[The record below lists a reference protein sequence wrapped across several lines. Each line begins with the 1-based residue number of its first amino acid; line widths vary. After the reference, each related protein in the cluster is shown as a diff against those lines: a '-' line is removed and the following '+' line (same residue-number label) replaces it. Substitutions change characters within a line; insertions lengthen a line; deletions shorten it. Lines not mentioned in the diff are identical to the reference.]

1 MLPTDTIA
9 PGEPLYPPRVT
20 PPDAPLPLPRF
31 FRAFVINPLRGLPRS
46 VYEEDVTVIRP
57 SPRLSIAWVTAP
69 HLIEQ
74 VLLADAH
81 RFHKS
86 EVERRVFSR
95 SLRESVLTSDGNS
108 WRWQRRVLAPLFR
121 PSEIAAYVPAMAVAA
136 TAQAERWRA
145 APGVRDIEGDMTRTT
160 FDVILATMLAGNR
173 PAEAEA
179 VMTGGAD
186 FLARISWEL
195 AYAVL
200 RMPRWLPHPATWQM
214 SRAARRMRDAVT
226 AIVRRRAAYPDAAAA
241 GDLLGRLIAA
251 RDPET
256 GRPMGEEMLVNNVL
270 TLLEAGHETTA
281 KALTWT
287 LYLLARAPQWQDR
300 VRAEVTA
307 VCGSGPVE
315 AHQVDKLVV
324 TERVLKEAMRLYPPA
339 PVIGRDCDDAV
350 EIAGLHLP
358 AGSQIVI
365 PIWALHRHVK
375 LWDDPDRFD
384 PDRFL
389 PEREEKIARTQYMP
403 FGAGPRI
410 CIGSSFAMTE
420 AVVLLATFVRATRF
434 GWDGHHAPEPV
445 SRVTLRPKGGMPLEV
460 TPWGQTPRV

>member
-1 MLPTDTIA
+1 MLSADTSA
-9 PGEPLYPPRVT
+9 PGEALYPPRVT
-20 PPDAPLPLPRF
+20 PPDAPLPLGKF
-31 FRAFVINPLRGLPRS
+31 FRVFVANPLRGLPRS
-46 VYEEDVTVIRP
+46 CYEQDITVIRP

-69 HLIEQ
+69 NLIEQ
-74 VLLADAH
+74 VLLAEAH

-95 SLRESVLTSDGNS
+95 SLRESVLTSDGTS

-121 PSEIAAYVPAMAVAA
+121 PSEIAAYVPAMASAA
-136 TAQAERWRA
+136 DAQAERWRT
-145 APGVRDIEGDMTRTT
+145 APGVRDIEGDMMRTT

-200 RMPRWLPHPATWQM
+200 KMPRWLPHPATWQM
-214 SRAARRMRDAVT
+214 SRAARRMRNAVT
-226 AIVRRRAAYPDAAAA
+226 AIVRRRASDTGTT
-241 GDLLGRLIAA
+241 GDLLSRLIAA

-256 GRPMGEEMLVNNVL
+256 GQPMGEEMLVNNVL

-287 LYLLARAPQWQDR
+287 LYLLARAPTWQDR
-300 VRAEVTA
+300 VRAEVGE
-307 VCGSGPVE
+307 VCGTSPVE
-315 AHQVDKLVV
+315 AQHVDRLAV
-324 TERVLKEAMRLYPPA
+324 TGRVLKEAMRLYPPA
-339 PVIGRDCDDAV
+339 PVIGRDCDAAV
-350 EIAGLHLP
+350 EIADHQLP

-389 PEREEKIARTQYMP
+389 AEREEKIARTQYMP

-410 CIGSSFAMTE
+410 CIGSSFAMVE
-420 AVVLLATFVRATRF
+420 ATVLLATFVRAARF
-434 GWDGHHAPEPV
+434 GWDGRHAPEPV

-460 TPWGQTPRV
+460 TAA

>member
-1 MLPTDTIA
+1 MVPAESA
-9 PGEPLYPPRVT
+9 PPAEALYPPRVT

-46 VYEEDVTVIRP
+46 CYEQDITVIRP
-57 SPRLSIAWVTAP
+57 SPRLCVAWVTAP

-74 VLLADAH
+74 VLLAEAH

-121 PSEIAAYVPAMAVAA
+121 PSEIAAYVPAMAAA
-136 TAQAERWRA
+136 AEAQAERWRA
-145 APGVRDIEGDMTRTT
+145 SPGVRDIEGDMTRTT

-200 RMPRWLPHPATWQM
+200 KIPRWLPHPATWQM
-214 SRAARRMRDAVT
+214 SRAARRMRRAVT
-226 AIVRRRAAYPDAAAA
+226 AIVRRRAAATDAAAT
-241 GDLLGRLIAA
+241 GDLLSRLIAA

-256 GRPMGEEMLVNNVL
+256 GQPMGEEMLVNNVL

-287 LYLLARAPQWQDR
+287 LYLLARAPSWQHR
-300 VRAEVTA
+300 VRTEVDA
-307 VCGSGPVE
+307 VCGPRPVE
-315 AHQVDKLVV
+315 ARHVDHLAV
-324 TERVLKEAMRLYPPA
+324 TQRVLKETMRLYPPA
-339 PVIGRDCDDAV
+339 PVIGRDCDAPV
-350 EIAGLHLP
+350 EIAGNQLP

-365 PIWALHRHVK
+365 PIWALHRHER
-375 LWDDPDRFD
+375 LWEDPHHFD

-389 PEREEKIARTQYMP
+389 PEREASIGRTQYMP

-420 AVVLLATFVRATRF
+420 ATVLLATFVRAARF
-434 GWDGHHAPEPV
+434 GWDGRHAPEPV

-460 TPWGQTPRV
+460 TAA

>member
-1 MLPTDTIA
+1 MLSADIPA
-9 PGEPLYPPRVT
+9 PGEALYPPRVT
-20 PPDAPLPLPRF
+20 PPDAPLPLGKL
-31 FRAFVINPLRGLPRS
+31 FRVFVANPLRGLPRS
-46 VYEEDVTVIRP
+46 CYEEDITVIRP

-74 VLLADAH
+74 VLLAEAH

-86 EVERRVFSR
+86 EVEKRVFSR

-121 PSEIAAYVPAMAVAA
+121 PTEVAAYVPAMAVAA
-136 TAQAERWRA
+136 EAQAARWRA
-145 APGVRDIEGDMTRTT
+145 SPGVRDIERDMMRTT
-160 FDVILATMLAGNR
+160 FDVILATMLTGNR

-179 VMTGGAD
+179 VMSGGAD

-200 RMPRWLPHPATWQM
+200 KMPRWLPHPASWQM
-214 SRAARRMRDAVT
+214 SRAARRMRTAVT
-226 AIVRRRAAYPDAAAA
+226 SIVRRRARDPGAA
-241 GDLLGRLIAA
+241 GDLLSRLIAA

-256 GRPMGEEMLVNNVL
+256 GEPMGEEMLVNNVL

-287 LYLLARAPQWQDR
+287 LYLLARAPRWQDR
-300 VRAEVTA
+300 VRAEVEA
-307 VCGSGPVE
+307 VCATGPVE
-315 AHQVDKLVV
+315 AQHVDKLVI
-324 TERVLKEAMRLYPPA
+324 TQQVLKETMRLYPPA
-339 PVIGRDCDDAV
+339 PVIGRDCDAPV
-350 EIAGLHLP
+350 EIAGHQLP

-365 PIWALHRHVK
+365 PIWALHRHLK

-384 PDRFL
+384 PDRFR
-389 PEREEKIARTQYMP
+389 PAREAKIARTQYMP

-420 AVVLLATFVRATRF
+420 ATVLLATFVLATRF
-434 GWDGHHAPEPV
+434 GWDGRHTPEPI

-460 TPWGQTPRV
+460 ASA